1 MCIRIH
7 IFNSKR
13 KKKQQQQ
20 QQQQQQQ
27 IKNNKKAK
35 RKKTKRE
42 ERISVENLMVYDDIV
57 CEFAMSTLTDL
68 IFSWISPGCSYEFIV
83 VYVPREKS
91 KYTTTKYEVNTFK
104 NKIKK
109 ENQSDKFFFIIFSFI
124 SVYLLLQICYHRN
137 ICLRHSTSC
146 KHDDFIN
153 NSKYILGPGR
163 KYALVFYNKSCF

>member
-1 MCIRIH
+1 MCIRIY

-68 IFSWISPGCSYEFIV
+68 IFS
-83 VYVPREKS
+83 
-91 KYTTTKYEVNTFK
+91 
-104 NKIKK
+104 
-109 ENQSDKFFFIIFSFI
+109 
-124 SVYLLLQICYHRN
+124 
-137 ICLRHSTSC
+137 
-146 KHDDFIN
+146 
-153 NSKYILGPGR
+153 
-163 KYALVFYNKSCF
+163 

>member
-57 CEFAMSTLTDL
+57 CQFAMSTLTDL
-68 IFSWISPGCSYEFIV
+68 IFS
-83 VYVPREKS
+83 
-91 KYTTTKYEVNTFK
+91 
-104 NKIKK
+104 
-109 ENQSDKFFFIIFSFI
+109 
-124 SVYLLLQICYHRN
+124 
-137 ICLRHSTSC
+137 
-146 KHDDFIN
+146 
-153 NSKYILGPGR
+153 
-163 KYALVFYNKSCF
+163 